1 MNSKLSF
8 KDQVKLENERMNYRK
23 KCPCGHS
30 VIVLPT
36 AKSGKDYVICNWCHG
51 KVFKDDEKQ
60 ETYNKKVKRENFR
73 LRMWKLI

>member
-51 KVFKDDEKQ
+51 KVFKDD
-60 ETYNKKVKRENFR
+60 
-73 LRMWKLI
+73 